1 MENSV
6 VYEVNA
12 GNMPKVSMTDI
23 AHVKPPY
30 IHFSR
35 RYHEY
40 IFYYILEGEMY
51 LREGE
56 KEYHLVENDC
66 ILLDPTRRHVGYR
79 TSACNF
85 LYVHFSQDI
94 RELSVDVK
102 ECMSE
107 GGYTD
112 AEDGKEQDGAWI
124 GSQDKD
130 IRIPKY
136 YHLDEMVRT
145 IRCREIARNMTQLF
159 RGHEPYDQMQAECLF
174 QELLL
179 IEAADYANS
188 MHRKTVP
195 VHGKVREVIPQ
206 LITYLNT
213 SYQEEISGEMLA
225 EKYHYHFDYLNRQF
239 TKWTGKT
246 IFHYLNTVRVERA
259 RQLLMTGFY
268 SMEEIAAQTGF
279 RDVYY
284 FSRVFKKY
292 TGVTPGQVRKA

>member
-6 VYEVNA
+6 VFEINA
-12 GNMPKVSMTDI
+12 GNMPRVSMTDI

-35 RYHEY
+35 QYHEY

-56 KEYHLVENDC
+56 REYHLVEDDC

-79 TSACNF
+79 TSVCNF
-85 LYVHFSQDI
+85 LYVHFSQEI
-94 RELSVDVK
+94 RELSADRKVSISKVL
-102 ECMSE
+102 
-107 GGYTD
+107 YTD
-112 AEDGKEQDGAWI
+112 TEDNKEKTGAEVNRQ
-124 GSQDKD
+124 D

-136 YHLDEMVRT
+136 YHMDEIVKI
-145 IRCREIARNMTQLF
+145 IRCREIAKNMTQLF
-159 RGHEPYDQMQAECLF
+159 RGHEPYDHMQAECLF

-188 MHRKTVP
+188 MYRKTVP
-195 VHGKVREVIPQ
+195 VHGKVKEVIPQ
-206 LITYLNT
+206 LVTYLNT
-213 SYQEEISGEMLA
+213 SYQEEISGEMLSRR
-225 EKYHYHFDYLNRQF
+225 YHYHFDYLNRQF
-239 TKWTGKT
+239 TKWTGST

-268 SMEEIAAQTGF
+268 SMEEVAAQTGF

-292 TGVTPGQVRKA
+292 TGVTPGQVRRE

>member
-6 VYEVNA
+6 VFEINA
-12 GNMPKVSMTDI
+12 GNMPRVSMTDI

-35 RYHEY
+35 RYYEY

-56 KEYHLVENDC
+56 EEYHLVENDC

-79 TSACNF
+79 TSVCNF
-85 LYVHFSQDI
+85 LYVHFSQDV
-94 RELSVDVK
+94 RELSADGK
-102 ECMSE
+102 ECMPE
-107 GGYTD
+107 GSYTD
-112 AEDGKEQDGAWI
+112 AEDGKELDGAWT

-136 YHLDEMVRT
+136 YHMDEMVKT
-145 IRCREIARNMTQLF
+145 IRCREIAKNMTQLF
-159 RGHEPYDQMQAECLF
+159 RGHEPYGQMQAECLF

-179 IEAADYANS
+179 IEAADYATS
-188 MHRKTVP
+188 MHRKAVP

-213 SYQEEISGEMLA
+213 SYQKEISGEILA

-246 IFHYLNTVRVERA
+246 IFHYLNAVRVERA

-292 TGVTPGQVRKA
+292 TGVTPGQVRKE

>member
-6 VYEVNA
+6 VFEINA
-12 GNMPKVSMTDI
+12 GNMPRVSMTDI

-35 RYHEY
+35 QYHEY

-56 KEYHLVENDC
+56 KEYHLVEDDC

-79 TSACNF
+79 TSVCNF
-85 LYVHFSQDI
+85 LYVHFSQEI
-94 RELSVDVK
+94 RELSADRKVSISKVL
-102 ECMSE
+102 
-107 GGYTD
+107 YTD
-112 AEDGKEQDGAWI
+112 TEDNKEKTGAEVNRQ
-124 GSQDKD
+124 D

-136 YHLDEMVRT
+136 YHMDEIVKI
-145 IRCREIARNMTQLF
+145 IRCREIAKNMTQLF
-159 RGHEPYDQMQAECLF
+159 RGHEPYDHMQAECLF

-188 MHRKTVP
+188 MYRKTVP
-195 VHGKVREVIPQ
+195 VHGKVKEVIPQ
-206 LITYLNT
+206 LVTYLNT
-213 SYQEEISGEMLA
+213 SYQEEISGEMLSRR
-225 EKYHYHFDYLNRQF
+225 YHYHFDYLNRQF
-239 TKWTGKT
+239 TKWTGST

-268 SMEEIAAQTGF
+268 SMEEVAAQTGF

-292 TGVTPGQVRKA
+292 TGVTPGQVRRE

>member
-1 MENSV
+1 
-6 VYEVNA
+6 
-12 GNMPKVSMTDI
+12 MTDI

-35 RYHEY
+35 QYHEY

-56 KEYHLVENDC
+56 REYHLVEDDC

-79 TSACNF
+79 TSVCNF
-85 LYVHFSQDI
+85 LYVHFSQEI
-94 RELSVDVK
+94 RELSADQKVSISKVL
-102 ECMSE
+102 
-107 GGYTD
+107 YTD
-112 AEDGKEQDGAWI
+112 TEDNKEKTRAEVNRQ
-124 GSQDKD
+124 D

-136 YHLDEMVRT
+136 YHMDEIVKT
-145 IRCREIARNMTQLF
+145 IRCREIAKNMTQLF
-159 RGHEPYDQMQAECLF
+159 RGHEPYDHMQAECLF

-179 IEAADYANS
+179 IEVADYANS
-188 MHRKTVP
+188 MYRKTVP
-195 VHGKVREVIPQ
+195 VHGKVKEVIPQ
-206 LITYLNT
+206 LVTYLNT
-213 SYQEEISGEMLA
+213 SYQEEISGEMLSRR
-225 EKYHYHFDYLNRQF
+225 YHYHFDYLNRQF
-239 TKWTGKT
+239 TKWTGST

-268 SMEEIAAQTGF
+268 SMEEVAVQTGF

-292 TGVTPGQVRKA
+292 TGVTPGQVRRE

>member
-1 MENSV
+1 
-6 VYEVNA
+6 
-12 GNMPKVSMTDI
+12 MTDI

-35 RYHEY
+35 QYHEY

-56 KEYHLVENDC
+56 KEYHLVEDDC

-79 TSACNF
+79 TSVCNF
-85 LYVHFSQDI
+85 LYVHFSQEI
-94 RELSVDVK
+94 RELSADRKVSISKVL
-102 ECMSE
+102 
-107 GGYTD
+107 YTD
-112 AEDGKEQDGAWI
+112 TEDNKEKTGAEVNRQ
-124 GSQDKD
+124 D

-136 YHLDEMVRT
+136 YHMDEIVKI
-145 IRCREIARNMTQLF
+145 IRCREIAKNMTQLF
-159 RGHEPYDQMQAECLF
+159 RGHEPYDHMQAECLF

-188 MHRKTVP
+188 MYRKTVP
-195 VHGKVREVIPQ
+195 VHGKVKEVIPQ
-206 LITYLNT
+206 LVTYLNT
-213 SYQEEISGEMLA
+213 SYQEEISGEMLSRR
-225 EKYHYHFDYLNRQF
+225 YHYHFDYLNRQF
-239 TKWTGKT
+239 TKWTGST

-268 SMEEIAAQTGF
+268 SMEEVAAQTGF

-292 TGVTPGQVRKA
+292 TGVTPGQVRRE

>member
-1 MENSV
+1 MNLENSV
-6 VYEVNA
+6 VFEVNA
-12 GNMPKVSMTDI
+12 GNMPRVSMTDI

-35 RYHEY
+35 QYHEY

-56 KEYHLVENDC
+56 REYHLVEDDC

-79 TSACNF
+79 TSVCNF
-85 LYVHFSQDI
+85 LYVHFSQEI
-94 RELSVDVK
+94 RELSADQKVSISKVL
-102 ECMSE
+102 
-107 GGYTD
+107 YTD
-112 AEDGKEQDGAWI
+112 TEDNKEKTRAEVNRQ
-124 GSQDKD
+124 D

-136 YHLDEMVRT
+136 YHMDEIVKI
-145 IRCREIARNMTQLF
+145 IRCREIAKNMTQLF
-159 RGHEPYDQMQAECLF
+159 RGHEPYDHMQAECLF

-188 MHRKTVP
+188 MYRKTVP
-195 VHGKVREVIPQ
+195 VHGKVKEVIPQ
-206 LITYLNT
+206 LVTYLNT
-213 SYQEEISGEMLA
+213 SYQEEISGEMLSRR
-225 EKYHYHFDYLNRQF
+225 YHYHFDYLNRQF
-239 TKWTGKT
+239 TKWTGST

-268 SMEEIAAQTGF
+268 SIEEVAAQTGF

-292 TGVTPGQVRKA
+292 TGVTPGQVRRE

>member
-1 MENSV
+1 
-6 VYEVNA
+6 
-12 GNMPKVSMTDI
+12 MPRVSMTDI

-35 RYHEY
+35 QYHEY

-56 KEYHLVENDC
+56 KEYHLVEDDC

-79 TSACNF
+79 TSVCNF
-85 LYVHFSQDI
+85 LYVHFSQEI
-94 RELSVDVK
+94 RELSADRKVSISKVL
-102 ECMSE
+102 
-107 GGYTD
+107 YTD
-112 AEDGKEQDGAWI
+112 TEDNKEKTGAEVNRQ
-124 GSQDKD
+124 D

-136 YHLDEMVRT
+136 YHMDEIVKI
-145 IRCREIARNMTQLF
+145 IRCREIAKNMTQLF
-159 RGHEPYDQMQAECLF
+159 RGHEPYDHMQAECLF

-188 MHRKTVP
+188 MYRKTVP
-195 VHGKVREVIPQ
+195 VHGKVKEVIPQ
-206 LITYLNT
+206 LVTYLNT
-213 SYQEEISGEMLA
+213 SYQEEISGEMLSRR
-225 EKYHYHFDYLNRQF
+225 YHYHFDYLNRQF
-239 TKWTGKT
+239 TKWTGST

-268 SMEEIAAQTGF
+268 SMEEVAAQTGF

-292 TGVTPGQVRKA
+292 TGVTPGQVRRE

>member
-1 MENSV
+1 
-6 VYEVNA
+6 
-12 GNMPKVSMTDI
+12 MTDI

-35 RYHEY
+35 QYHEY

-56 KEYHLVENDC
+56 REYHLVEDDC

-79 TSACNF
+79 TSVCNF
-85 LYVHFSQDI
+85 LYVHFSQEI
-94 RELSVDVK
+94 RELSADRKVSISKVL
-102 ECMSE
+102 
-107 GGYTD
+107 YTD
-112 AEDGKEQDGAWI
+112 TEDNKEKTGAEVNRQ
-124 GSQDKD
+124 D

-136 YHLDEMVRT
+136 YHMDEIVKI
-145 IRCREIARNMTQLF
+145 IRCREIAKNMTQLF
-159 RGHEPYDQMQAECLF
+159 RGHEPYDHMQAECLF

-188 MHRKTVP
+188 MYRKTVP
-195 VHGKVREVIPQ
+195 VHGKVKEVIPQ
-206 LITYLNT
+206 LVTYLNT
-213 SYQEEISGEMLA
+213 SYQEEISGEMLSRR
-225 EKYHYHFDYLNRQF
+225 YHYHFDYLNRQF
-239 TKWTGKT
+239 TKWTGST

-268 SMEEIAAQTGF
+268 SMEEVAAQTGF

-292 TGVTPGQVRKA
+292 TGVTPGQVRRE

>member
-1 MENSV
+1 MNLENSV
-6 VYEVNA
+6 VFEINA
-12 GNMPKVSMTDI
+12 GNMPRVSMTDI

-35 RYHEY
+35 QYHEY

-56 KEYHLVENDC
+56 REYHLVEDDC

-79 TSACNF
+79 TSVCNF
-85 LYVHFSQDI
+85 LYVHFSQEI
-94 RELSVDVK
+94 RELSADRKVSISKVL
-102 ECMSE
+102 
-107 GGYTD
+107 YTD
-112 AEDGKEQDGAWI
+112 TEDNKEKTGAEVNRQ
-124 GSQDKD
+124 D

-136 YHLDEMVRT
+136 YHMDEIVKI
-145 IRCREIARNMTQLF
+145 IRCREIAKNMTQLF
-159 RGHEPYDQMQAECLF
+159 RGHEPYDHMQAECLF

-188 MHRKTVP
+188 MYRKTVP
-195 VHGKVREVIPQ
+195 VHGKVKEVIPQ
-206 LITYLNT
+206 LVTYLNT
-213 SYQEEISGEMLA
+213 SYQEEISGEMLSRR
-225 EKYHYHFDYLNRQF
+225 YHYHFDYLNRQF
-239 TKWTGKT
+239 TKWTGST

-268 SMEEIAAQTGF
+268 SMEEVAAQTGF

-292 TGVTPGQVRKA
+292 TGVTPGQVRRE